1 MKEKIRKD
9 VNCKEKSCMNVWKVL
24 VNLKKEKDG
33 ELKLFLEDC
42 LENIELYISAYDLNK
57 TIPAREFYVKNI
69 KRNAKH
75 LNEYLDTRNVKE
87 CPRRGC

>member
-1 MKEKIRKD
+1 MTEIRKD
-9 VNCKEKSCMNVWKVL
+9 INCKEKSCMNVWKVL

-57 TIPAREFYVKNI
+57 TLLARDFYILNI
-69 KRNAKH
+69 RRNIKH
-75 LNEYLDTRNVKE
+75 LNEYCDTGNIKE
-87 CPRRGC
+87 CPRRGY